1 MSATPSSHVVERA
14 AGGTYEPFIHQGRPV
29 GEIRAL
35 ARAEPAAAAL
45 AAGLW
50 RSGPASYDYL
60 FEADEAFVVL
70 EGKATITLPQTG
82 EIVELVAGDVAYFA
96 AGTRSRWTITEQ
108 FLKFVVNPA

>member
-14 AGGTYEPFIHQGRPV
+14 AGGTYEPFIHRGKPV

-35 ARAEPAAAAL
+35 VLGEPAAAAL

-70 EGKATITLPQTG
+70 EGAATITLPETG
-82 EIVELVAGDVAYFA
+82 EIVDLVAGDVAYFS
-96 AGTRSRWTITEQ
+96 AGTRSQWSITQ
-108 FLKFVVNPA
+108 RFLKFVVNPA